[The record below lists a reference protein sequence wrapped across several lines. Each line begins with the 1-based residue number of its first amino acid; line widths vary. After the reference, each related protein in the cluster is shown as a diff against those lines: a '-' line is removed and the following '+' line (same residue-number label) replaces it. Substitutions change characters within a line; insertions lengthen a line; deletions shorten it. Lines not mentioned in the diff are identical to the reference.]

1 MRERGGR
8 REKGG
13 EGEIEKAGWM
23 WEEAESEFPDARLLI
38 FVLGRLTDLWVRER
52 KDGCGGGVKFEVAI

>member
-1 MRERGGR
+1 LRERGGR
-8 REKGG
+8 REEGG

-38 FVLGRLTDLWVRER
+38 FFGRTTDPWVRER
-52 KDGCGGGVKFEVAI
+52 KDGCGGGVKFGVAI